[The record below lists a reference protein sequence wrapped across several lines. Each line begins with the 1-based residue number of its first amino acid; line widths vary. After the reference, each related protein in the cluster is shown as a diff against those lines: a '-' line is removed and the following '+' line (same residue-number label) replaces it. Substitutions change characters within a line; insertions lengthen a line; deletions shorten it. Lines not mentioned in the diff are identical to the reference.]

1 MSYFPTLSFGDSPNL
16 DAFSRLR
23 VSNPATVFDSK
34 LLADN
39 QPLTWDDQQ
48 TAGTATSTYNTN
60 QSSVT
65 LAVTSGATGTRVRQ
79 TYRRFNYQPGKSQ
92 LVFLTGILGAN
103 VANVTKRLGL
113 FDANNGFF
121 FESDGTDVGV
131 VRRTFTSGVAVD
143 NRVAQSAWN
152 LDKMDG
158 SGPSGI
164 NLDFTKVQIFLI
176 DFEWLGVG
184 RIRMGFVVN
193 GMIHYC
199 HQFLIANVISLVS
212 LSVPNLPLRYE
223 LSSSVAA
230 DADLTAIC
238 GCVISEGGQ
247 NSTGNLFSVDRGST
261 GLQTLNDAG
270 VYPLIAIRLKSTQQF
285 ATVNPKN
292 LSIICT
298 STAAYRWVLLLN
310 PTITGTALSFT
321 ALTNSAIE
329 YDVSRTNTSKV
340 MAGTGTQVQSGY
352 AQNQGDSNVAV
363 MLDSNIRL
371 GASIAGV
378 SDILVLAVQRV
389 TGTTET
395 FFGSLGWREEV

>member
-1 MSYFPTLSFGDSPNL
+1 MSYFPSLSFGDGPNL
-16 DAFSRLR
+16 DAFDRLR
-23 VSNPATVFDSK
+23 ISNPATIFDSK

-39 QPLTWDDQQ
+39 QPLVWDDQQ

-92 LVFLTGILGAN
+92 LVFLSGILGAS

-113 FDANNGFF
+113 FDANNGLF

-164 NLDFTKVQIFLI
+164 NLDFTKAQIFLI

-193 GMIHYC
+193 GIIYYC
-199 HQFLIANVISLVS
+199 HQFLIANVIPLVS
-212 LSVPNLPLRYE
+212 FSVPNLPLRYE
-223 LSSSVAA
+223 ISSSVAA
-230 DADLTAIC
+230 DASLVAIC
-238 GCVISEGGQ
+238 SSVISEGGQ
-247 NSTGNLFSVDRGST
+247 NPTGNLFSVDRGST
-261 GLQTLNDAG
+261 GLQTLNDSDL
-270 VYPLIAIRLKSTQQF
+270 YPLIAIRLKSAQQF

-292 LSIICT
+292 LSVICT
-298 STAAYRWVLLLN
+298 STSAYRWALLLN
-310 PTITGTALSFT
+310 PTITGTGLSFT
-321 ALTNSAIE
+321 SLANSAIE

-340 MAGTGTQVQSGY
+340 AAGTGTQVQSGY
-352 AQNQGDSNVAV
+352 AQNQGDSNVAAI
-363 MLDSNIRL
+363 LESNIRL

-378 SDILVLAVQRV
+378 SDILVLAVQRIN
-389 TGTTET
+389 GTTET
-395 FFGSLGWREEV
+395 FFGSLGWREEI